1 MDRGFCCATGMIVSL
16 VDKVLRGAQPHD
28 LPIELPTKFEL
39 IVNLKTSKLDRRDGL
54 TNAALTR
61 ERGDRVKRREFI
73 MLFGGVAA
81 WPLAARAQQPER
93 MRRVGALM
101 GFAESDREGQIFIA
115 AFREGLHKLGW
126 TEGRNI
132 RFDTRWA
139 ALDAESVQRFAKELV
154 ALQPDLVLSHVT
166 PTTVALLQQTRT
178 IPIIFVWVSDPV
190 GSGFVASL
198 ARPGGNATGFTPL
211 VGSLG
216 GKWVEL
222 LKEIAPHVVRAVALF
237 NPTMAPYAE
246 YYLNPFKAAAAA
258 SAVEAIAAP
267 VNNMSELESVI
278 TAQARE
284 PNGGLIVMPDTF
296 TIGHRADITMLATRY
311 LVPAVY
317 WSRDFAELGGL
328 ISYGPDVVD
337 EFRRAASYADR
348 ILKGE
353 KPSELPVQ
361 APVRFKLVIN
371 LKTAKTL
378 GIDVPPMLLAR
389 ADEVIE

>member
-1 MDRGFCCATGMIVSL
+1 MFG
-16 VDKVLRGAQPHD
+16 
-28 LPIELPTKFEL
+28 
-39 IVNLKTSKLDRRDGL
+39 
-54 TNAALTR
+54 
-61 ERGDRVKRREFI
+61 VKRREFI
-73 MLFGGVAA
+73 ALLGGAA
-81 WPLAARAQQPER
+81 ATWPLAARAQQGDR

-115 AFREGLHKLGW
+115 AFREGLHNLGW
-126 TEGRNI
+126 IEGRNI

-154 ALQPDLVLSHVT
+154 ALQPDLILSHVT
-166 PTTVALLQQTRT
+166 PTTVALLEQTRT

-198 ARPGGNATGFTPL
+198 ARPGGNATGFTPI

-216 GKWVEL
+216 GKWVEM

-246 YYLNPFKAAAAA
+246 YYLNPFKTAAAS
-258 SAVEAIAAP
+258 SAVEAIVAP
-267 VNNMSELESVI
+267 VNNMSEFESVVA
-278 TAQARE
+278 AQARE

-296 TIGHRADITMLATRY
+296 TIGHRADITKLATRY
-311 LVPAVY
+311 RVPAIY

-328 ISYGPDVVD
+328 ISYGPDVAD

-353 KPSELPVQ
+353 RPSELPVQ
-361 APVRFKLVIN
+361 APIKFKLVIN

-378 GIDVPPMLLAR
+378 GIDVPPTLLAR

>member
-1 MDRGFCCATGMIVSL
+1 MAPP
-16 VDKVLRGAQPHD
+16 VLGAD
-28 LPIELPTKFEL
+28 M
-39 IVNLKTSKLDRRDGL
+39 
-54 TNAALTR
+54 
-61 ERGDRVKRREFI
+61 KRREFI
-73 MLFGGVAA
+73 TLFGSAAVA

-115 AFREGLHKLGW
+115 AFREGLHNLGW

-154 ALQPDLVLSHVT
+154 ALQPDLILSHVT

-237 NPTMAPYAE
+237 NPTMASYAE
-246 YYLNPFKAAAAA
+246 YYLNKGNKLAKG
-258 SAVEAIAAP
+258 SNGQRVIYHRYI
-267 VNNMSELESVI
+267 SEPSV
-278 TAQARE
+278 
-284 PNGGLIVMPDTF
+284 G
-296 TIGHRADITMLATRY
+296 Y
-311 LVPAVY
+311 
-317 WSRDFAELGGL
+317 
-328 ISYGPDVVD
+328 
-337 EFRRAASYADR
+337 RAASDAR
-348 ILKGE
+348 KSVVSPL
-353 KPSELPVQ
+353 S
-361 APVRFKLVIN
+361 
-371 LKTAKTL
+371 TL
-378 GIDVPPMLLAR
+378 R
-389 ADEVIE
+389 AASC

>member
-1 MDRGFCCATGMIVSL
+1 MTVTIGRRKLLTALG
-16 VDKVLRGAQPHD
+16 GA
-28 LPIELPTKFEL
+28 
-39 IVNLKTSKLDRRDGL
+39 
-54 TNAALTR
+54 A
-61 ERGDRVKRREFI
+61 
-73 MLFGGVAA
+73 AA
-81 WPLAARAQQPER
+81 WPLPAHAQQPER
-93 MRRVGALM
+93 VRRVGALM
-101 GFAESDREGQIFIA
+101 GFAESDQEGQIFIA
-115 AFREGLHKLGW
+115 AFRDGLHKLGW

-139 ALDAESVQRFAKELV
+139 ALDADSVQRFAKELV
-154 ALQPDLVLSHVT
+154 ALQPDLILSHVT
-166 PTTVALLQQTRT
+166 PTTAALLQQTST

-198 ARPGGNATGFTPL
+198 ARPGGNATGFTPI

-222 LKEIAPHVVRAVALF
+222 LKEIAPRVVRAVALF

-246 YYLNPFKAAAAA
+246 YYLNPFKAAAA
-258 SAVEAIAAP
+258 SSGMEAIAAP
-267 VNNMSELESVI
+267 VHNLSELESVI
-278 TAQARE
+278 AAQSRE
-284 PNGGLIVMPDTF
+284 PNGGLVVMPDTF
-296 TIGHRADITMLATRY
+296 TVGHRADITSLATRY

-317 WSRDFAELGGL
+317 WSHAFAEVGGL

-361 APVRFKLVIN
+361 APIKFKLLIN

-378 GIDVPPMLLAR
+378 GIEMPASVLAR

>member
-1 MDRGFCCATGMIVSL
+1 MR
-16 VDKVLRGAQPHD
+16 
-28 LPIELPTKFEL
+28 
-39 IVNLKTSKLDRRDGL
+39 RRDFITLLGG
-54 TNAALTR
+54 AAT
-61 ERGDRVKRREFI
+61 
-73 MLFGGVAA
+73 

-101 GFAESDREGQIFIA
+101 GFAESDQEGQIFIA
-115 AFREGLHKLGW
+115 AFREGLHNFGW

-132 RFDTRWA
+132 QFDTRWA
-139 ALDAESVQRFAKELV
+139 ALDAESVRRFAKELV
-154 ALQPDLVLSHVT
+154 ALQPDLILSYVT

-211 VGSLG
+211 VGSLD

-246 YYLNPFKAAAAA
+246 CYLNPFKAAAAA
-258 SAVEAIAAP
+258 SAVEAITAP
-267 VNNMSELESVI
+267 VNNLSELESVI
-278 TAQARE
+278 AAQARE

-361 APVRFKLVIN
+361 APVKFKLVIN

-378 GIDVPPMLLAR
+378 GIDVSPTLLVR

>member
-1 MDRGFCCATGMIVSL
+1 VR
-16 VDKVLRGAQPHD
+16 
-28 LPIELPTKFEL
+28 
-39 IVNLKTSKLDRRDGL
+39 RRDFLKSISG
-54 TNAALTR
+54 AATT
-61 ERGDRVKRREFI
+61 
-73 MLFGGVAA
+73 
-81 WPLAARAQQPER
+81 WPLVARAQQPER
-93 MRRVGALM
+93 IKRVGALM
-101 GFAESDREGQIFIA
+101 GFAESDQEGQIFIA

-139 ALDAESVQRFAKELV
+139 ALYAESVQRFAKELV
-154 ALQPDLVLSHVT
+154 AMQPDLILSHVT

-198 ARPGGNATGFTPL
+198 ARPGGNATGFTPI

-222 LKEIAPHVVRAVALF
+222 LKEIAPQVVRAVAVF
-237 NPTMAPYAE
+237 NPTMAPYAD
-246 YYLNPFKAAAAA
+246 YYLNPFKAAAAS

-267 VNNMSELESVI
+267 VSNMSELESVVA
-278 TAQARE
+278 TQARE
-284 PNGGLIVMPDTF
+284 PNGGFVVMPDTF
-296 TIGHRADITMLATRY
+296 TVGHRSDITSLASRY

-317 WSRDFAELGGL
+317 WSHAFAEVGGL
-328 ISYGPDVVD
+328 ISYGPDVAD

-361 APVRFKLVIN
+361 APIKFKLVIN

-378 GIDVPPMLLAR
+378 GIDVPPTLLGR

>member
-1 MDRGFCCATGMIVSL
+1 M
-16 VDKVLRGAQPHD
+16 
-28 LPIELPTKFEL
+28 
-39 IVNLKTSKLDRRDGL
+39 
-54 TNAALTR
+54 
-61 ERGDRVKRREFI
+61 KRREFI
-73 MLFGGVAA
+73 SLLGSAAAA

-101 GFAESDREGQIFIA
+101 GFSESDREGQILIA

-139 ALDAESVQRFAKELV
+139 ALDAGSVQRFAKELV
-154 ALQPDLVLSHVT
+154 ALQPDLILSHVT

-198 ARPGGNATGFTPL
+198 ARPGGNATGFTPI

-246 YYLNPFKAAAAA
+246 YYLKPFKAAAA
-258 SAVEAIAAP
+258 SNGVEAITAP
-267 VNNMSELESVI
+267 VHNVSELESVV
-278 TAQARE
+278 AVQSRE
-284 PNGGLIVMPDTF
+284 PNGGLVVMPDTF
-296 TIGHRADITMLATRY
+296 TVGHRADITSLATRY
-311 LVPAVY
+311 LIPAVY
-317 WSRDFAELGGL
+317 WSHAFAEVGGL

-361 APVRFKLVIN
+361 APIKFKLVIN
-371 LKTAKTL
+371 LKTAKTI

>member
-1 MDRGFCCATGMIVSL
+1 VR
-16 VDKVLRGAQPHD
+16 
-28 LPIELPTKFEL
+28 
-39 IVNLKTSKLDRRDGL
+39 RRDFLKSISG
-54 TNAALTR
+54 AATT
-61 ERGDRVKRREFI
+61 
-73 MLFGGVAA
+73 
-81 WPLAARAQQPER
+81 WPLVARAQQQER
-93 MRRVGALM
+93 IKRVGALM
-101 GFAESDREGQIFIA
+101 GFAESDQEGQIFIA

-139 ALDAESVQRFAKELV
+139 ALYAESVQRFAKELV
-154 ALQPDLVLSHVT
+154 AMQPDLILSHVT

-198 ARPGGNATGFTPL
+198 ARPGGNATGFTPI

-222 LKEIAPHVVRAVALF
+222 LKEIAPQVVRAVAVF
-237 NPTMAPYAE
+237 NPTMAPYAD
-246 YYLNPFKAAAAA
+246 YYLNPFKAAAAS

-267 VNNMSELESVI
+267 VSNMSELESVVA
-278 TAQARE
+278 TQARE
-284 PNGGLIVMPDTF
+284 PNGGFVVMPDTF
-296 TIGHRADITMLATRY
+296 TVGHRSDITSLASRY

-317 WSRDFAELGGL
+317 WSHVFAEVGGL
-328 ISYGPDVVD
+328 ISYGPDVAD

-348 ILKGE
+348 ILKG
-353 KPSELPVQ
+353 PSELPVQ
-361 APVRFKLVIN
+361 APIKFKLVIN

-378 GIDVPPMLLAR
+378 GIDVPPTLLGR